1 MKYFKLREDFLNDFT
16 NSVKDLDPLFK
27 QTKLEKIHI
36 EQINTCLVKLET
48 ALKTFSLEA
57 HIPKQEVKQIYES
70 FLSKILKFFENI
82 IREIKSELKKQN
94 ALQNLEYR
102 IEQLD
107 LIRTISSIALETSQ
121 IYYATLEEL
130 FGYIYQLRRDAEEF
144 LRVLFQGGE
153 TIDFENLV
161 KCLSNLKSVTWIEKY
176 RAGLY
181 SNVISKKLILG
192 FKIPLI
198 MFLIVFRIHSV

>member
-82 IREIKSELKKQN
+82 IREMKSELKKQ
-94 ALQNLEYR
+94 
-102 IEQLD
+102 
-107 LIRTISSIALETSQ
+107 
-121 IYYATLEEL
+121 
-130 FGYIYQLRRDAEEF
+130 
-144 LRVLFQGGE
+144 
-153 TIDFENLV
+153 V
-161 KCLSNLKSVTWIEKY
+161 K
-176 RAGLY
+176 
-181 SNVISKKLILG
+181 
-192 FKIPLI
+192 FI
-198 MFLIVFRIHSV
+198 MRH